1 MENRIKKCI
10 DKLKELN
17 CDGLVISN
25 PTNITYLTNFKEAEG
40 YLLIARD
47 GNLFYFTNF
56 LYQEEAKK
64 NKSWQVISS
73 SGIDIF
79 EKLAKLAKKL
89 SLKKVGFEAKH
100 LTYLEYKEFKSNF
113 DKVFIEF
120 LKTIDFVE
128 VIRSIKSFQEISFIK
143 ESINITEEAFDFI
156 SEIYRENMT
165 EMDLSIEIERFLKLK
180 ANNIAFSPIIADMSN
195 SFYPHYIPNKNILDG
210 DFFLVDIGAKF
221 NNYCADITRVFLR
234 KKMSNFVKKI
244 FDIVKKAQDLSIKK
258 IKEGIKIKEL
268 DLAARNYIQKKGFGK
283 FFGHNLGHGLGLSV
297 HELPYVGPNNE
308 EVLKE
313 NMVITIEP
321 AIYLNNRF
329 GVRLEDVV
337 LVKNNGAEIL
347 SRRKHIYFL

>member
-17 CDGLVISN
+17 CDGFVISN
-25 PTNITYLTNFKEAEG
+25 PTNITYLTNFREIEG
-40 YLLIARD
+40 YLLITRD
-47 GNLFYFTNF
+47 GRLFCFTNF

-79 EKLAKLAKKL
+79 EKLAKLAKNL
-89 SLKKVGFEAKH
+89 GLKKVGFEAKH

-113 DKVFIEF
+113 DRVFIEF
-120 LKTIDFVE
+120 LKTIDFIE
-128 VIRSIKSFQEISFIK
+128 TIRSIKSSKEISFIK
-143 ESINITEEAFDFI
+143 DSINITEEAFEFI
-156 SEIYRENMT
+156 LEIYRENMT
-165 EMDLSIEIERFLKLK
+165 EMDLFIEVERFLKLK
-180 ANNIAFSPIIADMSN
+180 ANNIAFSPIVANKDN
-195 SFYPHYIPNKNILDG
+195 SFYPHHIPNGNFLNK

-244 FDIVKKAQDLSIKK
+244 FDIVKKAQELSIKK
-258 IKEGIKIKEL
+258 IKEGVKIKEV
-268 DLAARNYIQKKGFGK
+268 DLAARNYIQDKGFGK

-297 HELPYVGPNNE
+297 HELPSVGPTNE
-308 EVLKE
+308 EILKE

-329 GVRLEDVV
+329 GIRLEDVV
-337 LVKNNGAEIL
+337 LVKNKGAEIL